1 MLIFDAH
8 LDMAWN
14 ACEWNR
20 DLELPV
26 TEIRKFERQF
36 ENITPGEATVS
47 WHALRK
53 GGVGMTIS
61 TLLPRLHRK
70 DAALT
75 HYQSREA
82 AYGVAMGQLAYYR
95 AMVAKGVLREIPDSA
110 TLQSHVAEWE
120 ANEDAARAD
129 GSSIPIGF
137 ILSMEGAPPILSPQQ
152 IGDWFDAGLRILG
165 PAHYGPG
172 PYCFG
177 TGSTG
182 GLKEEGPALL
192 KEMDRVG
199 MLLDVTHLADQSFW
213 EALEIYQGPVLASHH
228 NCRSLVDA
236 DRQLTDEQI
245 KALIERGAVIGCA
258 FDNWMIKPG
267 WTIGVSDPA
276 TTSIEDIANHTDH
289 ICQLAGNAKHCG
301 MGTDLDGGFGK
312 EQTPHD
318 LDTIADLEKYAGV
331 LEKRGYSAEDIKG
344 IMSQNFI
351 DFFLKALPQ
360 TSA

>member
-26 TEIRKFERQF
+26 SEIRKFERQF
-36 ENITPGEATVS
+36 ENIIPGEATVS

-95 AMVAKGVLREIPDSA
+95 AMVEKGVLREIPDSK
-110 TLQSHVAEWE
+110 TLKSHVEEWE
-120 ANEDAARAD
+120 ANEAAAREE
-129 GSSIPIGF
+129 GSTIPIGF
-137 ILSMEGAPPILSPQQ
+137 ILSMEGAPPILSPGQ
-152 IGDWFDAGLRILG
+152 IEHWFDAGLRILG

-172 PYCFG
+172 PYCYG

-213 EALEIYQGPVLASHH
+213 EALEIFQGPVLASHH
-228 NCRSLVDA
+228 NCRALVDA

-267 WTIGVSDPA
+267 WTIGVSDPK

-318 LDTIADLEKYAGV
+318 LDTIADLEMYASI
-331 LEKRGYSAEDIKG
+331 LEKRGYSEADIKG

-351 DFFLKALPQ
+351 DFFLKALP
-360 TSA
+360 AG